1 MLGIGA
7 GRWPFIHE
15 SSKRNVTF
23 CGALI
28 RIERCVLVASVVVM
42 LDISDG
48 IALYK
53 MFMRPLVLAFDDH
66 E

>member
-1 MLGIGA
+1 
-7 GRWPFIHE
+7 
-15 SSKRNVTF
+15 
-23 CGALI
+23 
-28 RIERCVLVASVVVM
+28 M

>member
-1 MLGIGA
+1 M
-7 GRWPFIHE
+7 
-15 SSKRNVTF
+15 
-23 CGALI
+23 I